1 MKRTV
6 VITGAAS
13 GIGAHTA
20 TRLRA
25 DGWHVIGMDLST
37 ANMAPAED
45 FTPIACD
52 VRDAAAVQAA
62 FAQAGGKFNA
72 LIACAGIL
80 RTGPIADQSVEDFDL
95 VFGVNVRGLWL
106 CAKYA
111 LPALKRAAAAGET
124 ARMVLLSSIASI
136 RPKVN
141 GGVYAASK
149 AAVSQLTKVL
159 AVENADSGELINA
172 VAPAT
177 VDTPMVRAVAGGNGG
192 NYRPSGQSPLGRVAQ
207 PEDVVRLIRFLLSE
221 DSAYMTG
228 TIIPVDG
235 GTSAAFVP
243 A

>member
-124 ARMVLLSSIASI
+124 APAPICAH
-136 RPKVN
+136 RP
-141 GGVYAASK
+141 
-149 AAVSQLTKVL
+149 
-159 AVENADSGELINA
+159 AVEAENSSPTQRSSSG
-172 VAPAT
+172 
-177 VDTPMVRAVAGGNGG
+177 G
-192 NYRPSGQSPLGRVAQ
+192 
-207 PEDVVRLIRFLLSE
+207 
-221 DSAYMTG
+221 
-228 TIIPVDG
+228 
-235 GTSAAFVP
+235 
-243 A
+243 